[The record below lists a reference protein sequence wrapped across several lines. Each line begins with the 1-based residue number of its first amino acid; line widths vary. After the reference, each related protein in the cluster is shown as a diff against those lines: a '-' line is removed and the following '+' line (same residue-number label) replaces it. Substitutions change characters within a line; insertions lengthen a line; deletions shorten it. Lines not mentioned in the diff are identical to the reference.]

1 MLETLGEVVASSDN
15 VTSVVD
21 SSGVRQRINAT
32 SEGHSVSMVVLEL
45 MDEHSNVA
53 SAQGN
58 THLDVSPV

>member
-32 SEGHSVSMVVLEL
+32 SEGHSVSTVVLEL

-53 SAQGN
+53 GTQGS
-58 THLDVSPV
+58 THLDVSSV

>member
-21 SSGVRQRINAT
+21 SSGVRQRTYAT
-32 SEGHSVSMVVLEL
+32 SEGHSVSAVVLEL
-45 MDEHSNVA
+45 MDEYSNVA
-53 SAQGN
+53 GAQGD